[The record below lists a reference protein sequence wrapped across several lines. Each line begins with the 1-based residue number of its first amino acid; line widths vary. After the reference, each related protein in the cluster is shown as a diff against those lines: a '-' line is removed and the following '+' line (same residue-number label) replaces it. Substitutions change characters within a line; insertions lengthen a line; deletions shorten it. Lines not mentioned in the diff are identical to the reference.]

1 MSVGVAIQDG
11 GSGWAEDGLGRFIE
25 TGDSVGRRVLCLVM
39 TVVLKGERG
48 GVVQSGPLV
57 VAQGGGG
64 GGLGEWEGRPKCWGW
79 EGVSRSEVRAPDV
92 GAITLVS
99 RSAPE

>member
-1 MSVGVAIQDG
+1 MTRDIGQRSSQIVSVGGAIQDG
-11 GSGWAEDGLGRFIE
+11 GSWWTEDGLGRFIE

-64 GGLGEWEGRPKCWGW
+64 AWGSGRGGQ
-79 EGVSRSEVRAPDV
+79 SV
-92 GAITLVS
+92 GAGRGSVS
-99 RSAPE
+99 PK

>member
-1 MSVGVAIQDG
+1 MSVGGAIQDG
-11 GSGWAEDGLGRFIE
+11 GSGWAEDGLGRFVE

-57 VAQGGGG
+57 VAQGGLGGVGGEAKVSGLGG
-64 GGLGEWEGRPKCWGW
+64 GQ
-79 EGVSRSEVRAPDV
+79 
-92 GAITLVS
+92 
-99 RSAPE
+99 